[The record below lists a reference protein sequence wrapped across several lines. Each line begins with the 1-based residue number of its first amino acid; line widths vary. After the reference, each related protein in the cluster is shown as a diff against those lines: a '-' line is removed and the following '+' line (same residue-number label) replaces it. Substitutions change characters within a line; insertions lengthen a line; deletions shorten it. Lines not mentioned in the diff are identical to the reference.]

1 MERMVVAGPRTAAG
15 LPRRSDVLGAHLPGG
30 RTPWS
35 FETLHGGR
43 HAPAASTPEATTPP
57 PAAIPPPAPW
67 RLRPGLGVTET
78 GCLLVGLALALAVTP
93 GAGETEQGL
102 VRRRRLTPVDDVVV
116 IPELVTAARPL
127 TELPLALVVTSRTD
141 ERALLAEL
149 SATTRWHV
157 TVASFTS

>member
-1 MERMVVAGPRTAAG
+1 MERTIVAGPQSPATG
-15 LPRRSDVLGAHLPGG
+15 LPRRLDVLGVHLPGG

-43 HAPAASTPEATTPP
+43 PGPSSPSPDAAIPQP
-57 PAAIPPPAPW
+57 AIPPPAPW
-67 RLRPGLGVTET
+67 RLRPGFGVTET

-93 GAGETEQGL
+93 GAGETGQGL
-102 VRRRRLTPVDDVVV
+102 VRRRRLTPAEDVVV

-157 TVASFTS
+157 TAASFDS